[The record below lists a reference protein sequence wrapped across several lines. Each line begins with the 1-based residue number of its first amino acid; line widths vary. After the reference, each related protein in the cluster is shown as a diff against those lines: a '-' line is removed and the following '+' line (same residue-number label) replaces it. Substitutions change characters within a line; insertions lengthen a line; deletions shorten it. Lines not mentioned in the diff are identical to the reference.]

1 MSEFYD
7 EYTDD
12 ENDDTNPEPEI
23 NSENEIS
30 SISNQISKLVDKY
43 NLKLE
48 DALQEIQTYINNN
61 SSTEDNTNNQI
72 LEEFENHEIINS

>member
-12 ENDDTNPEPEI
+12 ENDDTNPEPEM

-30 SISNQISKLVDKY
+30 SISNQIKLVDKY

-48 DALQEIQTYINNN
+48 DASKKLN
-61 SSTEDNTNNQI
+61 SY
-72 LEEFENHEIINS
+72 